1 MEHFLE
7 EHYWVTGFAVLGFIV
22 LSGIA
27 GTLVWRLHKIR
38 KKYDGV
44 FLNDLST
51 IDLELIMLFRAAPD
65 HLKAEVLQEDVEQQ
79 NKSGEPILRKSILFS
94 PGARLK
100 FQHTT
105 S

>member
-7 EHYWVTGFAVLGFIV
+7 EHYWVCAIAVFVVMVLLGI
-22 LSGIA
+22 LEI
-27 GTLVWRLHKIR
+27 LLWRLRKIR